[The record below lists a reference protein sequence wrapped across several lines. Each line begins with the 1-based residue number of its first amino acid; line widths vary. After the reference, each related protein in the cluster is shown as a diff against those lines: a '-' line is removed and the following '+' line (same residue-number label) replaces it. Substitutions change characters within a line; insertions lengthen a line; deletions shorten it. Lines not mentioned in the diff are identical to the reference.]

1 MCTFDEVK
9 VCRFWPFFFDFLP
22 PVTFCDLETNFFRDL
37 WPKMTSDDL
46 TFTLRKQTS
55 RPTFWYIIY
64 HLLTKSEIC
73 LFSEFLTSG
82 DLLWPRQ
89 TFHQKAEVK
98 SVIIIYH
105 LPTFNDFLNLT
116 YFRNLTSGD
125 LCWPRDPFF
134 WKADVKSVILIY
146 TLSTFDDFWNMT
158 FFPNF
163 WPRVT
168 FVDLLTPFFEKL
180 TSKPSFW
187 YTIYPPSMTFEI

>member
-1 MCTFDEVK
+1 
-9 VCRFWPFFFDFLP
+9 
-22 PVTFCDLETNFFRDL
+22 
-37 WPKMTSDDL
+37 MTSYDL

-125 LCWPRDPFF
+125 PCWPCDPFF

-146 TLSTFDDFWNMT
+146 NLPTSNDFWN
-158 FFPNF
+158 
-163 WPRVT
+163 
-168 FVDLLTPFFEKL
+168 LTLNDPK
-180 TSKPSFW
+180 
-187 YTIYPPSMTFEI
+187 FEIWPLTQIFFTRNHYQILLIILSYLSTKLIKSVIFN